1 MTGYDVFL
9 MVVRLK
15 IYLILWM
22 CLYFSNGVSFFFFFP
37 FITTRS
43 KARDTKVLIEDTDD
57 EANT

>member
-1 MTGYDVFL
+1 
-9 MVVRLK
+9 
-15 IYLILWM
+15 M
-22 CLYFSNGVSFFFFFP
+22 CLYFSNGLSFFFFFP

>member
-1 MTGYDVFL
+1 
-9 MVVRLK
+9 
-15 IYLILWM
+15 M
-22 CLYFSNGVSFFFFFP
+22 CLYFSNGLSIFFLP

>member
-1 MTGYDVFL
+1 MTGYYVFL

-15 IYLILWM
+15 MYLILWM
-22 CLYFSNGVSFFFFFP
+22 CLYFNNGLSIFFFP

>member
-1 MTGYDVFL
+1 MSGYDVFL

-15 IYLILWM
+15 MYLILWM
-22 CLYFSNGVSFFFFFP
+22 CLYFSNGLSIFFP
-37 FITTRS
+37 LITTRS